1 MAGGKRM
8 KKIRLEI
15 PLDIWEE
22 AIDNRIWL
30 KIKNGRTEPCK
41 DMKCTIPITKK
52 GEKIVFEVEVP
63 EKLNIIEL
71 VGLGGSTPVDDI
83 ATSWILESV
92 DPNWRV
98 TGLQQVLV
106 LMENLTHEVPV
117 INEKPDLAEWKKFSD
132 EAEEG
137 WLFLK
142 RWAMVI
148 YILEKQTIA
157 SFFWHPDLKNEYF
170 AKTRELTL
178 SKKHSLPCMWEQGG
192 SYRDYGV
199 ATIICAQ
206 NGERKKTI
214 FVKRKGKL
222 ACHKHALIV
231 VSVNDIIVELAWE
244 KTHLKI
250 LLNKI
255 IFIDTENLRCQ
266 VESVAKYSRNGIHKI
281 DKGEEIFTLSYWD
294 NYEIASKYKDA
305 VLAAY
310 DKATCLQCKEPHY
323 IYN

>member
-1 MAGGKRM
+1 M

-15 PLDIWEE
+15 PLDIWGE

-30 KIKNGRTEPCK
+30 KIKNGRTEPYK

-63 EKLNIIEL
+63 ESLKIIEL

-83 ATSWILESV
+83 AMGWILESA

-98 TGLQQVLV
+98 PGLKQVLV

-117 INEKPDLAEWKKFSD
+117 INEKPDLEEWKKFSD

-142 RWAMVI
+142 SWAMVV
-148 YILEKQTIA
+148 YILEKQTVA
-157 SFFWHPDLKNEYF
+157 SFCWHPNLKNQYF
-170 AKTRELTL
+170 EKTRELTL

-192 SYRDYGV
+192 SFGDYGV

-206 NGERKKTI
+206 NGGIKKPI

-222 ACHKHALIV
+222 ACRKHALMV
-231 VSVNDIIVELAWE
+231 VGINDIIVEVKWE
-244 KTHLKI
+244 KFYTEI

-266 VESVAKYSRNGIHKI
+266 VESIAKYSRNHNH
-281 DKGEEIFTLSYWD
+281 ENSLSFGF
-294 NYEIASKYKDA
+294 
-305 VLAAY
+305 
-310 DKATCLQCKEPHY
+310 LQK
-323 IYN
+323 